1 MNDVDSLSDSDF
13 RQARARALFNRI
25 LALLSG
31 QRRELLAYDQ
41 VREKLHL
48 GGPVY
53 RGVQTV
59 RVDKI
64 VGSVDRYRDF
74 DNLFLPT
81 QSRTQDRWHRVN
93 RAWYQ
98 DISLPPVLLYKVGDV
113 YFVVDGNHRVSVAR
127 NRGQEFIDAEVREC
141 AARVRLHPGIG
152 PDDLERLH
160 ERVEFLE
167 RSRIDEI
174 RPEAQ
179 IETTLL
185 GGYDRLIEHIA
196 VHRYY
201 MGLERERE
209 IPEAEAVAHWYD
221 SLYKPVSEVIEQSGV
236 LESFPGRT
244 TADMYLWVMDHL
256 HFLRRQPGGESVD
269 PASAAHDF
277 IDSVGHEGAPHDH
290 GKDPDR

>member
-1 MNDVDSLSDSDF
+1 MTDIDSLSDSDF

-98 DISLPPVLLYKVGDV
+98 DISLPPVLLYKVGEV

-141 AARVRLHPGIG
+141 SARVPLHAGIG

-174 RPEAQ
+174 RAKAQ
-179 IETTLL
+179 IESTLL
-185 GGYDRLIEHIA
+185 GGYDRLVEHIA

-201 MGLERERE
+201 MGLEQNRE

-221 SLYKPVSEVIEQSGV
+221 SLYRPVSEVIEQSRI

-244 TADMYLWVMDHL
+244 TADMYLWIMDHL
-256 HFLRRQPGGESVD
+256 HFLRRQPGGENVD
-269 PASAAHDF
+269 PASAAQDF
-277 IDSVGHEGAPHDH
+277 IDSVGHE
-290 GKDPDR
+290 